1 MKNSEKYNNSETLI
15 ASLRRGD
22 ENAFDY
28 MYTKYYGRLV
38 SYAIRILHS
47 DVHSHDIVQ
56 EAFIKLWENRSKF
69 TISPV
74 SYIYRS
80 VYNGAID
87 HYDHKKV
94 VANYEKLHAENI
106 YYDKVVQL
114 PDAEVALIDKD
125 IIKLFEEAKSRLPER
140 CRLIFEMRRD
150 EYLKNLEIAEILGV
164 TEKCVENQMTIAIG
178 RLRKDLKS
186 VIENQYLFKFLLGL

>member
-1 MKNSEKYNNSETLI
+1 MSNSEKYSSDNRLI
-15 ASLRRGD
+15 SSLKNGD
-22 ENAFDY
+22 EGAFDY
-28 MYTKYYGRLV
+28 MYKKYYGRLV

-56 EAFIKLWENRSKF
+56 ESFIKLWENRTKF

-80 VYNGAID
+80 VYNSSID

-94 VANYEKLHAENI
+94 VANYEKLHVENI
-106 YYDKVVQL
+106 YYDKVVQR
-114 PDAEVALIDKD
+114 PDAEIALVDKD
-125 IIKLFEEAKSRLPER
+125 ITRLFEEAKSRLPAR

-150 EYLKNLEIAEILGV
+150 EQLKNKEISEILGV
-164 TEKCVENQMTIAIG
+164 SEKCVENQMTIAIN
-178 RLRKDLKS
+178 RLRKDLKN
-186 VIENQYLFKFLLGL
+186 VIENRYIFKFLLGL